1 MRFKSVEIMFILC
14 ATLGAIAAGLLY
26 YAIRINVAG
35 QVSALDEATHET
47 ISQIVYISM
56 VLIAVSLVLSVFLVF
71 PQIRNQTKEQSRL
84 QDMTERLSA
93 RSDNM
98 EQVALTD
105 GLTGLQN
112 RRYFDDALA
121 QYLDEFKR
129 IQKPVGLI
137 VLDLDHFKMVNDTH
151 GHDVGDEVLRQV
163 AQCLKNFTRFHDIA
177 ARLGGEEFA
186 VVAPNMDGDSL
197 TKFAE
202 RIRRAVADLVIVSGN
217 VHLKVT
223 TSVGLTIW
231 DGSEDPDSFYRRAD
245 RMLYQAKRQGRNRV
259 CAA

>member
-1 MRFKSVEIMFILC
+1 MRLKSVELMFIVC
-14 ATLGAIAAGLLY
+14 AMLSAIAAGLLY
-26 YAIRINVAG
+26 YAISLNSTFELSEIEKAAHGAVNNV
-35 QVSALDEATHET
+35 L
-47 ISQIVYISM
+47 YISM
-56 VLIAVSLVLSVFLVF
+56 ALTSVSLTLAVFMIF

-163 AQCLKNFTRFHDIA
+163 SQCLKNFTRFHDIA

-186 VVAPNMDGDSL
+186 VVAPNMDADSL

-231 DGSEDPDSFYRRAD
+231 DGVEDPDSFYRRAD

>member
-1 MRFKSVEIMFILC
+1 MRLKSVELMFILC
-14 ATLGAIAAGLLY
+14 SSLGAIAAGLLY
-26 YAIRINVAG
+26 YATRLNAPAPNEAI
-35 QVSALDEATHET
+35 EATSHLIVNRT
-47 ISQIVYISM
+47 IFAAG
-56 VLIAVSLVLSVFLVF
+56 VLISVSLVLSVFMIF
-71 PQIRNQTKEQSRL
+71 PLIRSQAKEQSRL
-84 QDMTERLSA
+84 QDMTVRLSA

-231 DGSEDPDSFYRRAD
+231 DGIEDPDSFYRRAD

>member
-1 MRFKSVEIMFILC
+1 MRLKSVEIMFILC
-14 ATLGAIAAGLLY
+14 STLGAISAGLLY
-26 YAIRINVAG
+26 YATLLNTPASSDAIEVANHL
-35 QVSALDEATHET
+35 VVNRTVFAAAAL
-47 ISQIVYISM
+47 ICI
-56 VLIAVSLVLSVFLVF
+56 SLVLGVFMIF
-71 PQIRNQTKEQSRL
+71 PLIRSQSKEQTRL
-84 QDMTERLSA
+84 QDMTEKLSA

-231 DGSEDPDSFYRRAD
+231 DGTEDPDSFYRRAD